1 MVPSRPTTVEKIY
14 KDFRLNLFA
23 YGEPNRYDSP
33 VEIAGLERI
42 NYNRPILS
50 LYEFAN
56 EYLITA
62 AISILTSL
70 FSVLYFLTEPKVMFV
85 K

>member
-33 VEIAGLERI
+33 VEVAGLERI
-42 NYNRPILS
+42 NYNRLHPLA
-50 LYEFAN
+50 L
-56 EYLITA
+56 
-62 AISILTSL
+62 
-70 FSVLYFLTEPKVMFV
+70 
-85 K
+85 